1 MNTNPEQQKARAYL
15 KSIMPTRA
23 MVDHFASAQDAETDI
38 PVDLGGI
45 MCNNAKSTYDP
56 EIGWVVCD
64 GYRGGSVD
72 GSFGFYSYEADGARR
87 VVNFPDR
94 VSRIHTYGNS
104 FTHCDQVSDGETWQ
118 EYLAAHLQEPIRNYG
133 IGGHS
138 VYQAYRRMRVVEPDH
153 PADTLI
159 LNVWDDDHFRNL
171 DAWRSIRMGRQGR
184 FTLPFLRVSID
195 NGSCEEIDNICPKAE
210 DLYQLLDEDWVW
222 KTFGDDPVLKAVM
235 ARRGEGDDRAALE
248 AFGATDLANS
258 GSDAV
263 VYQAQTEAA
272 LFATRCT
279 IEKAAAF
286 CEETGKQLL
295 VLLSFSSR
303 SIRQALADEP
313 LFDQTFL
320 DWLAASDFEW
330 FDLRTAFRDD
340 YARHSVSIDDYLD
353 PLYIGHHTPRGNFF
367 FAWAIKDWLVE
378 RLEPKPIPYAG

>member
-1 MNTNPEQQKARAYL
+1 MPADTFEQSAREYL
-15 KSIMPTRA
+15 KSITPTKA
-23 MVDHFASAQDAETDI
+23 MIDHFVSAQDAETEI

-45 MCNNAKSTYDP
+45 MCNNAKSTFDS
-56 EIGWVVCD
+56 EIGWGVCD
-64 GYRGGSVD
+64 GIRGGSVD
-72 GSFGFYSYEADGARR
+72 GSRGFYAYDPVDGARR
-87 VVNFPDR
+87 VVNFPDLP
-94 VSRIHTYGNS
+94 SRMHTYGNS

-138 VYQAYRRMRVVEPDH
+138 VYQAYRRMRIVEPTH
-153 PADTLI
+153 PADVII

-184 FTLPFLRVSID
+184 FTLPHLSV
-195 NGSCEEIDNICPKAE
+195 NLETGSCEERDNLCPNQD
-210 DLYQLLDEDWVW
+210 DLYQFLDEDWVW
-222 KTFGDDPVLKAVM
+222 EMFKDDTVLKAVM
-235 ARRGEGDDRAALE
+235 ARKGGGDDQAALE

-263 VYQAQTEAA
+263 VYHAQTEAA

-286 CEETGKQLL
+286 CEETGKKLL
-295 VLLSFSSR
+295 ILLSFSSR
-303 SIRQALADEP
+303 SVKQALVNEP

-320 DWLAASDFEW
+320 DWLSASDYDW
-330 FDLRTAFRDD
+330 FDLRDAFRED

-367 FAWAIKDWLVE
+367 FGWAIKDWLVGH
-378 RLEPKPIPYAG
+378 LDPNPAPYL